1 MRDRQVEVDA
11 GGRLAQTLD
20 LLAERVA
27 RYRAADLVI
36 VYCNR
41 SWAAQF
47 AAEPEELVGQPI
59 TTFLDPQEVRG
70 LYAQLARLSPAAPFL
85 HDTEVRPA
93 SREPGR
99 WIEWS
104 DRYLTGPDGPDI
116 LAVGRDVTE
125 RREAEARLAESEAR
139 FRGLAEHSSDLIFRL
154 SVKPVPHLSYASP
167 SIERLT
173 GWPASAFATD
183 LGLLLEKTD
192 DDGRGVVAA
201 AVEGVDPPERFD
213 LRIRR
218 PDGTWTALEL
228 QVVRMPDGWQGMA
241 RDVTEVRRLQDDLA
255 TLALHDPLTG
265 LANRRLLDLLLEPA
279 LARSQRTGGT
289 ILVTYL
295 DLDDFK
301 VVNDT
306 YGHAAGDDVLV
317 EVARRLAGTVRGAD
331 VVARLGGDEFVT
343 LHESEQCGTE
353 AVLERIASAL
363 EAPYLLPDGTTMPC
377 RASIGHVTT
386 SGEVSA
392 AELLDQADAA
402 MYMVKRARRAAR
414 SAIPTAID
422 YAPTS

>member
-1 MRDRQVEVDA
+1 MRDEQVEVDA

-20 LLAERVA
+20 LLTERVA

-47 AAEPEELVGQPI
+47 AAEPEDLVGQPI
-59 TTFLDPQEVRG
+59 TTFLEPQEVRG

-99 WIEWS
+99 WIEWC
-104 DRYLTGPDGPDI
+104 DRYLTSPDGPHI

-125 RREAEARLAESEAR
+125 RCEAEAQLAESEAR
-139 FRGLAEHSSDLIFRL
+139 FRGLAEHSSDLLFRL
-154 SVKPVPHLSYASP
+154 SVSPVPHLSYASP

-183 LGLLLEKTD
+183 LSLLLEKVD
-192 DDGRGVVAA
+192 DDGRGVVVAA
-201 AVEGVDPPERFD
+201 LDGVEPPDRFD

-218 PDGTWTALEL
+218 PDDSWTVLEL
-228 QVVRMPDGWQGMA
+228 QVVRMPDGWQGMG
-241 RDVTEVRRLQDDLA
+241 RDVTEVRRLQEDLA
-255 TLALHDPLTG
+255 TLALRDPLTG

-279 LARSQRTGGT
+279 LARARRTEGSL
-289 ILVTYL
+289 LVTYL
-295 DLDDFK
+295 DLDNFK
-301 VVNDT
+301 AVNDT

-317 EVARRLAGTVRGAD
+317 EVARRLADTVRGDD

-343 LHESEQCGTE
+343 LHESEQCGAE
-353 AVLERIASAL
+353 AVLERITSAL
-363 EAPYLLPDGTTMPC
+363 EAPYLLPDGTSVPC
-377 RASIGHVTT
+377 RASVGHVTT
-386 SGEVSA
+386 SGDVTA

-402 MYMVKRARRAAR
+402 MYTVKRARRAGR
-414 SAIPTAID
+414 STIGPTAD
-422 YAPTS
+422 YARTS